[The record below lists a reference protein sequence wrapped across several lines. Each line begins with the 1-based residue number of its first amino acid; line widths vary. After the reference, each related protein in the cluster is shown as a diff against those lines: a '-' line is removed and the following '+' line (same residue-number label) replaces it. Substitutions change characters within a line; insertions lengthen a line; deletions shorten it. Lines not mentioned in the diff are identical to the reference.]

1 MGIIRW
7 IIWIK
12 AEMTTTGG
20 GETTMGEE
28 EAATEIET
36 CMMMKGTMVTGEE
49 GTEDR
54 ANDDT
59 PRFMIKFNI

>member
-1 MGIIRW
+1 MDQGRNDNYGRGRDNY
-7 IIWIK
+7 
-12 AEMTTTGG
+12 GG
-20 GETTMGEE
+20 E

>member
-1 MGIIRW
+1 
-7 IIWIK
+7 
-12 AEMTTTGG
+12 MTTTGG